1 MQDDY
6 PANDGVR
13 PRCVC
18 DTGRAELLS
27 GRLFLCAGCRH
38 QVIVCSCCDRGQIY
52 CAGNCARQAR
62 RRTVQMAGRRYQAS
76 HRGRR
81 MHAARMGRWRAKLA
95 KGSDGAAVGMP
106 AEGRQEKV
114 THHGSPAPACGDL
127 VAPAAMTATRAAVAP
142 ADQAR
147 LPGPHCHWCGRSCL
161 PLLRQGFLRRRRR
174 HRGRLRHHPRGP
186 ARHGDAA

>member
-1 MQDDY
+1 MQADY
-6 PANDGVR
+6 PANHGVR
-13 PRCVC
+13 PR
-18 DTGRAELLS
+18 RACKAGAADPLS
-27 GRLFLCAGCRH
+27 GRLFLCAGCRD
-38 QVIVCSCCDRGQIY
+38 QAIVCGCCDRGQIY
-52 CAGNCARQAR
+52 CAGGCARRAR
-62 RRTVQMAGRRYQAS
+62 RRTVQQAARRYQAS

-114 THHGSPAPACGDL
+114 THHGSPAPASGDQ

-142 ADQAR
+142 VDQAR

-174 HRGRLRHHPRGP
+174 HRGRLAIIRRGQ

>member
-13 PRCVC
+13 PCRVC
-18 DTGRAELLS
+18 DTGRLDPLS

-52 CAGNCARQAR
+52 CVDGCARQAR
-62 RRTVQMAGRRYQAS
+62 RRTVQQAGRRYQAS

-81 MHAARMGRWRAKLA
+81 MHAARMGRWRA
-95 KGSDGAAVGMP
+95 
-106 AEGRQEKV
+106 RQQKV
-114 THHGSPAPACGDL
+114 THHGSPVPPAGDL
-127 VAPAAMTATRAAVAP
+127 LAPAAMTILRDAAAP
-142 ADQAR
+142 ADQPR
-147 LPGPHCHWCGRSCL
+147 LSGPHCHWCGRSCL

-174 HRGRLRHHPRGP
+174 HRGHLDTSRRRP